1 MTASRASTVGVAFL
15 MLAVL
20 SGGAALRLAD
30 LSNRPMHCDEA
41 VHGVKFGRLLE
52 DDTYVY
58 DPREYH
64 GPSLNYLTL
73 PVAWAAGVRRVTEVT
88 DVHLRLVPVVFGLML
103 VGLPWLLRR
112 ELGLAAVL
120 IAALLAA
127 LSPAMVFFS
136 RYYIQE
142 MLLVAFTL
150 AAIVAMWRWARLL
163 ELDETDGKVEP
174 APAHR
179 AHALRPVAWLVALG
193 AAVGMMH
200 ATKETC
206 VLALAA
212 MAAAGAV
219 TLPRLW
225 SNWKRLLLSV
235 LLVVLVAGAVSAVL
249 FSSFGR
255 NPGGIADSYTTYF
268 HYLGQSSG
276 EGSVGR
282 HVQPWHYYFRN
293 LFAWPD
299 GQGRYWSEGLIGA
312 LAVVGAAVAV
322 AGRGL
327 DDRRRR
333 FARFLAIYT
342 VLLTAV
348 YSALPYKTPWCSL
361 SFLSGMILLAGVGS
375 AALLRWLPG
384 VALKT
389 LGGLALAVLAG
400 HLGWQAYQASFLYY
414 EHPRNPYVY
423 SHTTDDVPLLVE
435 RVCRIAAHHPDGT
448 AMHVQAIC
456 PDHDYWPLPWCLRDF
471 SKVAWLDAVP
481 SGPPAPLILTQ
492 PEMEDELLRYL
503 YVMQP
508 PGQRSLYVPLP
519 PPEGRTEWMFR
530 PNVPIRPYVQL
541 RLWEIYQAAPE
552 P

>member
-1 MTASRASTVGVAFL
+1 MPTFRASTVGVAVL
-15 MLAVL
+15 MLAAL
-20 SGGAALRLAD
+20 AGGAALRLAD

-52 DDTYVY
+52 DDAYVY
-58 DPREYH
+58 DPHEYH

-73 PVAWAAGVRRVTEVT
+73 PVAWAAGARRVTEVT
-88 DVHLRLVPVVFGLML
+88 DVHLRLVPVAFGLL
-103 VGLPWLLRR
+103 AVALPWLLRR
-112 ELGLAAVL
+112 ELGPAAAA
-120 IAALLAA
+120 AALLTA
-127 LSPAMVFFS
+127 LSPAMVFYS

-150 AAIVAMWRWARLL
+150 LAVAAMWRWSRLL
-163 ELDETDGKVEP
+163 DAGANT
-174 APAHR
+174 APESANR
-179 AHALRPVAWLVALG
+179 VPALRAAVWLVVLG
-193 AAVGMMH
+193 VAIGMMH

-219 TLPRLW
+219 TLPGLW
-225 SNWKRLLLSV
+225 KNWKRLAISV
-235 LLVVLVAGAVSAVL
+235 VLVVLVAAAVSAVW

-255 NPGGIADSYTTYF
+255 NPGGIADSYITYF
-268 HYLGQSSG
+268 HYLGQASG

-282 HVQPWHYYFRN
+282 HVQPWPYYFRN

-299 GQGRYWSEGLIGA
+299 GRGRYWSEGLIGA
-312 LAVVGAAVAV
+312 LALVGAAAAV
-322 AGRGL
+322 DGRGM
-327 DDRRRR
+327 DDRQRR

-348 YSALPYKTPWCSL
+348 YCALPYKTPWCSL
-361 SFLSGMILLAGVGS
+361 SFLSGMILLAGVGA

-384 VALKT
+384 VWLKG
-389 LGGLALAVLAG
+389 LGGVVLVALSG

-435 RVCRIAAHHPDGT
+435 QVRRVAVHHPDGT
-448 AMHVQAIC
+448 EMHVQAIC

-471 SKVAWLDAVP
+471 ATVAWLDAIP
-481 SGPPAPLILTQ
+481 AGPPAPLILTQ
-492 PEMEDELLRYL
+492 PELEDDLLHYL
-503 YVMQP
+503 YAVQP
-508 PGQRSLYVPLP
+508 PGHRNLYVPLP

-530 PNVPIRPYVQL
+530 PNVPIRVYVQL
-541 RLWEIYQAAPE
+541 RLWEQCQAARRP
-552 P
+552 